1 MNAHRA
7 WPFPLCWWISANPTT
22 PQVIEHHSKHL
33 YILTDTFTQTMSNT
47 ALITI
52 NMNNLLLHISTEETL
67 ALQIVL
73 NNEYALGV
81 SIDTITERKGPV

>member
-1 MNAHRA
+1 
-7 WPFPLCWWISANPTT
+7 
-22 PQVIEHHSKHL
+22 
-33 YILTDTFTQTMSNT
+33 MSNT